1 MDLEGWIKVV
11 PCITGFGGW
20 AKKWSQNLH
29 GFVGLDKSV
38 LKTVL
43 DLEGRVKVVLKP
55 SWIWGVGKKM
65 VSKHHWFSRKG
76 KNKVIG
82 MATVV

>member
-11 PCITGFGGW
+11 PFITGFGGW

-55 SWIWGVGKKM
+55 SWIWGVGKKWSQNTTSFQGR
-65 VSKHHWFSRKG
+65 VKIK
-76 KNKVIG
+76 
-82 MATVV
+82 